1 MMASKLIELEDGVL
15 VEVAV
20 PDNEAQQISSRAA
33 EAVSATFDKIKPI
46 LKKTVRPI
54 AEIWDELNQDVELEA
69 AEVEVNFSFEGE
81 GNIYITK
88 AKTGANLSVKLIMK
102 PKR

>member
-1 MMASKLIELEDGVL
+1 MASKLIELEDGIL
-15 VEVAV
+15 IEVEV
-20 PDNEAQQISSRAA
+20 PDDEARQISNRAA
-33 EAVSATFDKIKPI
+33 EVVSSTFDKIKPI

-54 AEIWDELNQDVELEA
+54 AEIWNELDQDVELEA

-102 PKR
+102 PKK